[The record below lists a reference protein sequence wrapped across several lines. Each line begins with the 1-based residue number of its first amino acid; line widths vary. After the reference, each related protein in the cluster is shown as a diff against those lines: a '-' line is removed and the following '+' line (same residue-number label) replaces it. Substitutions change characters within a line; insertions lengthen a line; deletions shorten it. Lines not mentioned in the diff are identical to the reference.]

1 MVKCKFKFHMNCKSI
16 IAGAENLGGR
26 GGNVPSTLQ
35 GGGRAPS
42 PYSFTMLNRL
52 LLVNSNKSYLLKHVY
67 STLTSVNQNTEFV
80 QAIPITR
87 IVNCTNSLELLLEH
101 GIMAKADV
109 FVSKF
114 VKINLNKSL

>member
-1 MVKCKFKFHMNCKSI
+1 
-16 IAGAENLGGR
+16 
-26 GGNVPSTLQ
+26 
-35 GGGRAPS
+35 
-42 PYSFTMLNRL
+42 MLNRQ

-80 QAIPITR
+80 QVIPITR
-87 IVNCTNSLELLLEH
+87 IVNCTNSLESLLEH